1 VIVHPAIRT
10 ASATRLGATASPG
23 PRAEEAPS
31 AARTSARA
39 RALVRRA
46 GGAVLD
52 RVGDRAAAATAGQV
66 DQLREELDRAR
77 RELQAE
83 IELLRAE
90 LAAVRPAAD
99 RSAEGR

>member
-1 VIVHPAIRT
+1 VTVHPAIRL
-10 ASATRLGATASPG
+10 ASTVRLGAEPAEPAPAGDDAPPAPG
-23 PRAEEAPS
+23 VP
-31 AARTSARA
+31 ARA

-66 DQLREELDRAR
+66 DQLREELDRTRA
-77 RELQAE
+77 ELTAE

-90 LAAVRPAAD
+90 L
-99 RSAEGR
+99 SARDA